1 MASLTIAPYSPYWI
15 ARMRVWIAAPETPS
29 GGFWRLTMRSTKLPH
44 KTTPKRT
51 AKAFADEMER
61 TARELR
67 SVKPT
72 EQWYAQ
78 RVDSLIRLANVAS
91 PRKSVTWTKAAES
104 WIEAKTTAK
113 PKTIDKYRTDIAHFA
128 RWLGVRASHNL
139 RDITPDDIS
148 AFFRDLK
155 DKGYSDNTAA
165 LVIGTIRSIFRRAV
179 LLRQIDLNPAELL
192 TISRTDAAKRRSF
205 TPEEIGR
212 ILAAIKD
219 DAEWTTACLFG
230 LYYGMRLWDACNR
243 SYEEIDGGVL
253 RFVPQKKSRKG
264 KVVAVPLVGQLSILR
279 GEGKITPTLA
289 KLTVSVASGQFSR
302 ILDKAGI
309 VRSRQKATGK
319 GRGVVD
325 ATFHSWRHTTNSLL
339 VDAGV
344 DQKVRQ
350 MICDHDTVE
359 MSNRYTHA
367 SIETMTKALTPLAA
381 IASSQTPQGPHTSAP

>member
-1 MASLTIAPYSPYWI
+1 
-15 ARMRVWIAAPETPS
+15 MRAWVAAPESPS

-44 KTTPKRT
+44 KTTSKRA
-51 AKAFADEMER
+51 AKAYADEMER

-67 SVKPT
+67 STQPD
-72 EQWYAQ
+72 EQWHAL
-78 RVDSLIRLANVAS
+78 RLESLLRLANVSS
-91 PRKSVTWTKAAES
+91 PRKTTTWTKAAES
-104 WIEAKTTAK
+104 WLAAKTAK
-113 PKTIDKYRTDIAHFA
+113 PTTIDKYRTDIAHFA

-179 LLRQIDLNPAELL
+179 LLRQIDVNPAELL

-205 TPEEIGR
+205 TPDEIGR
-212 ILAAIKD
+212 ILAIVD
-219 DAEWTTACLFG
+219 DEWRIACLFG

-367 SIETMTKALTPLAA
+367 SLETMAKALTPLAA
-381 IASSQTPQGPHTSAP
+381 IANSQTQTAQDKSKP

>member
-1 MASLTIAPYSPYWI
+1 
-15 ARMRVWIAAPETPS
+15 
-29 GGFWRLTMRSTKLPH
+29 MRSTKLPH

-51 AKAFADEMER
+51 AKAFADDMER

-72 EQWYAQ
+72 AQWYAH
-78 RVDSLIRLANVAS
+78 RVDSLMRLANVDS
-91 PRKSVTWTKAAES
+91 PRKAVTWTKAAES
-104 WIEAKTTAK
+104 WVEAKTTAK

-128 RWLGVRASHNL
+128 RWLGVRVSHDL

-155 DKGYSDNTAA
+155 DKGYSDNTGA
-165 LVIGTIRSIFRRAV
+165 LIIATIRSVFRRAV
-179 LLRQIDLNPAELL
+179 LLRQIDVNPAELL
-192 TISRTDAAKRRSF
+192 TISRSDAAKRRSF
-205 TPEEIGR
+205 TPDEIGR
-212 ILAAIKD
+212 ILAIVD
-219 DAEWTTACLFG
+219 EEWRVACLFG

-243 SYEEIDGGVL
+243 SHEEIDGGVL

-264 KVVAVPLVGQLSILR
+264 KVVAVPLVGELASLQ
-279 GEGKITPTLA
+279 GTGPITPRLH

-367 SIETMTKALTPLAA
+367 SLATMSKALESLATLA
-381 IASSQTPQGPHTSAP
+381 K

>member
-1 MASLTIAPYSPYWI
+1 
-15 ARMRVWIAAPETPS
+15 MRVWVAAPESPS

-44 KTTPKRT
+44 KTTSKRA
-51 AKAFADEMER
+51 AKAYADEMER

-67 SVKPT
+67 STQPD
-72 EQWYAQ
+72 EQWHAL
-78 RVDSLIRLANVAS
+78 RLESLLRLANVSS
-91 PRKSVTWTKAAES
+91 PRKTTTWTKAAES
-104 WIEAKTTAK
+104 WLAAKTAK
-113 PKTIDKYRTDIAHFA
+113 PTTIDKYRTDIAHFA

-179 LLRQIDLNPAELL
+179 LLRQIDVNPAELL

-212 ILAAIKD
+212 ILAVIKD
-219 DAEWTTACLFG
+219 DTEWTTACLFG

-243 SYEEIDGGVL
+243 FHEEIDGGVL
-253 RFVPQKKSRKG
+253 RFVPQKKSRRG
-264 KVVAVPLVGQLSILR
+264 KVVAVPLI
-279 GEGKITPTLA
+279 GELASLQGTGPITPRLH

-367 SIETMTKALTPLAA
+367 SLETMAKALTPLAA
-381 IASSQTPQGPHTSAP
+381 IATVQTPPAPDTSAP

>member
-1 MASLTIAPYSPYWI
+1 MASVTILPNSPFWI
-15 ARMRVWIAAPETPS
+15 ARMRVWIAAPESPS

-44 KTTPKRT
+44 KTTSKRA
-51 AKAFADEMER
+51 AKAYADDMER

-67 SVKPT
+67 N
-72 EQWYAQ
+72 AQ
-78 RVDSLIRLANVAS
+78 PDEHWHAMRLESLYRLANVAS
-91 PRKSVTWTKAAES
+91 PRKKTNWAKAAES
-104 WIEAKTTAK
+104 WLAAKTAK
-113 PKTIDKYRTDIAHFA
+113 PTTIDKYRTDIAHFA

-139 RDITPDDIS
+139 RDITPDDMS

-179 LLRQIDLNPAELL
+179 LLRQIDVNPAELL

-212 ILAAIKD
+212 ILAVIKD
-219 DAEWTTACLFG
+219 DTEWTTACLFG

-243 SYEEIDGGVL
+243 FHEEIDGGVL
-253 RFVPQKKSRKG
+253 RFVPQKKSRRG
-264 KVVAVPLVGQLSILR
+264 KVVAVPLI
-279 GEGKITPTLA
+279 GELASLQGTGPITPRLH

-367 SIETMTKALTPLAA
+367 SLKTMSKALEKLA
-381 IASSQTPQGPHTSAP
+381 IATK

>member
-1 MASLTIAPYSPYWI
+1 MASLTIVPYSPYWI

-51 AKAFADEMER
+51 AKAFADDMER

-72 EQWYAQ
+72 EQWYAH
-78 RVDSLIRLANVAS
+78 RVDSLMRLANVAS
-91 PRKSVTWTKAAES
+91 PRKSVTWTKAAEG

-179 LLRQIDLNPAELL
+179 LLRQIDVNPAELL
-192 TISRTDAAKRRSF
+192 TISRSDAAKRRSF
-205 TPEEIGR
+205 TPDEIGR
-212 ILAAIKD
+212 ILAIVD
-219 DAEWTTACLFG
+219 DEWRVACLFG

-243 SYEEIDGGVL
+243 FHEEIDGGVL
-253 RFVPQKKSRKG
+253 RFVPQKKSRRG
-264 KVVAVPLVGQLSILR
+264 KVVAVPLI
-279 GEGKITPTLA
+279 GELASLQGTGPITPRLH

-367 SIETMTKALTPLAA
+367 SLETMSKALEKLQHQ
-381 IASSQTPQGPHTSAP
+381 IK

>member
-1 MASLTIAPYSPYWI
+1 MASLTILPNSPYWI
-15 ARMRVWIAAPETPS
+15 ARMRVWIAAPESPS

-44 KTTPKRT
+44 KTTSKRA
-51 AKAFADEMER
+51 AKAYADEMER

-67 SVKPT
+67 STQPDAHWHALRL
-72 EQWYAQ
+72 E
-78 RVDSLIRLANVAS
+78 SLLRLANVAS
-91 PRKSVTWTKAAES
+91 PRKTTTWAKAAES
-104 WIEAKTTAK
+104 WIAAKTAK
-113 PKTIDKYRTDIAHFA
+113 ASTINKYHTDIAHFS
-128 RWLGVRASHNL
+128 RWLGARASHNL

-148 AFFRDLK
+148 AFYRDLH

-165 LVIGTIRSIFRRAV
+165 MVIGTIRSIFRRAV
-179 LLRQIDLNPAELL
+179 LVRQLDVNPADLL
-192 TISRTDAAKRRSF
+192 TISRSDATKRRAF

-212 ILAAIKD
+212 ILEVVGEDK
-219 DAEWTTACLFG
+219 EWRTACLFG

-253 RFVPQKKSRKG
+253 RFVPQKKSRRG
-264 KVVAVPLVGQLSILR
+264 RVVAVPLI
-279 GEGKITPTLA
+279 GELASLQGTGPITPRLH

-309 VRSRQKATGK
+309 VRLRHKATGK
-319 GRGVVD
+319 GRKVVD

-359 MSNRYTHA
+359 MSNHYTHA
-367 SIETMTKALTPLAA
+367 SLATMSRALEPLANLA
-381 IASSQTPQGPHTSAP
+381 K

>member
-1 MASLTIAPYSPYWI
+1 
-15 ARMRVWIAAPETPS
+15 MRIWIAAPESHS
-29 GGFWRLTMRSTKLPH
+29 GGFWRTTMRSTKLPH
-44 KTTPKRT
+44 KTTSKRA
-51 AKAFADEMER
+51 AKAMADEMER
-61 TARELR
+61 TGRELR
-67 SVKPT
+67 ATVPD
-72 EQWYAQ
+72 EHWYAS
-78 RVDSLIRLANVAS
+78 RLDAMLRLASIAS
-91 PRKSVTWTKAAES
+91 PRKKTTWAKAAENWVS
-104 WIEAKTTAK
+104 AKTAK
-113 PKTIDKYRTDIAHFA
+113 ASSVDKYRTDIAHFA

-139 RDITPDDIS
+139 RDITPDDMS

-212 ILAAIKD
+212 ILAIVD
-219 DAEWTTACLFG
+219 EEWRVACLFG

-367 SIETMTKALTPLAA
+367 SLETMTKALTPLAA
-381 IASSQTPQGPHTSAP
+381 IATVQTPQGPHTSAP

>member
-1 MASLTIAPYSPYWI
+1 MASVTTVPNSPYWL
-15 ARMRVWIAAPETPS
+15 ARMRVWIAAPESPS

-44 KTTPKRT
+44 KTTSKRA
-51 AKAFADEMER
+51 AKAYADEMER

-67 SVKPT
+67 STQPDA
-72 EQWYAQ
+72 QWHAL
-78 RVDSLIRLANVAS
+78 RLESLLRLANVSS
-91 PRKSVTWTKAAES
+91 PRKKTTWTKAAES
-104 WIEAKTTAK
+104 WLAAKTAK
-113 PKTIDKYRTDIAHFA
+113 ASTINKYHTDIAHFS
-128 RWLGVRASHNL
+128 RWLGVRAGHNL
-139 RDITPDDIS
+139 RDITPDDMS

-165 LVIGTIRSIFRRAV
+165 MVIGTIRSIFRRAV
-179 LLRQIDLNPAELL
+179 LVRQLDVNPADLL
-192 TISRTDAAKRRSF
+192 TISRSDAAKRRSF

-212 ILAAIKD
+212 ILAAVD
-219 DAEWTTACLFG
+219 DEWRTACLFG
-230 LYYGMRLWDACNR
+230 LFYGMRLWDACNR
-243 SYEEIDGGVL
+243 FHEEIDAGVL
-253 RFVPQKKSRKG
+253 RFVPQKKSRRG
-264 KVVAVPLVGQLSILR
+264 KVVAVPLI
-279 GEGKITPTLA
+279 GELASLQGNGPITPRLH

-309 VRSRQKATGK
+309 VRSRQKAKGK

-367 SIETMTKALTPLAA
+367 SLETMSKALTGLAE
-381 IASSQTPQGPHTSAP
+381 IATSQRTAGPSK